1 LVLAIENLGG
11 IIGSGTDDGT
21 VARMP
26 LDALA
31 LALGAAGLHALW
43 NLLLARERDTEA
55 ATAVALVALVAVLV
69 LPAALTW
76 RVDADAIPFI
86 AGSAALELAYVALLA
101 TAYRRYELSLVYPV
115 ARGLAPVLA
124 LLIVVAAGGARP
136 STLGIVGVLAVAGGV
151 LLVRGARG
159 DLGGLVFGIVIAAA
173 IAGYTVV
180 DRYGIGHAAAG
191 PYLLLVMLGPALVY
205 PLFVGVGRT
214 RAAVSGVTVVIG
226 GASAS
231 AYLLVLLALRLAS
244 APAVAAVRE
253 SSVVIAT
260 AAAAVVLHERVS
272 STRLA
277 GAAVVAAGV
286 ALLALS

>member
-1 LVLAIENLGG
+1 MLAIENLDG
-11 IIGSGTDDGT
+11 ITGSGTADGT

-31 LALGAAGLHALW
+31 LALGAAALHALW

-55 ATAVALVALVAVLV
+55 ASAIALLALVATLA

-76 RVDADAIPFI
+76 RVESAAVPFI
-86 AGSAALELAYVALLA
+86 VGSAALELVYVALLA
-101 TAYRRYELSLVYPV
+101 IAYRRYELSLVYPV

-124 LLIVVAAGGARP
+124 LLLVVAAGAARP
-136 STLGIVGVLAVAGGV
+136 SPVGILGVLAVGLGV
-151 LLVRGARG
+151 LLVRGLRG
-159 DLGGLVFGIVIAAA
+159 GAGLAFGIVIAAA

-180 DRYGIGHAAAG
+180 DRYGIRHAAAG

-205 PLFVGVGRT
+205 PLVVGTGRV
-214 RAAVSGVTVVIG
+214 RAALSPVTVVIG
-226 GASAS
+226 ALSAS

-253 SSVVIAT
+253 TSVVIAT
-260 AAAAVVLHERVS
+260 AAAATFLGERVGP
-272 STRLA
+272 TRLA
-277 GAAVVAAGV
+277 GAVVVAAGV

>member
-1 LVLAIENLGG
+1 
-11 IIGSGTDDGT
+11 
-21 VARMP
+21 MP

-31 LALGAAGLHALW
+31 LALGAAALHALW

-76 RVDADAIPFI
+76 RVDGDAVPFI
-86 AGSAALELAYVALLA
+86 VGSAALELAYVALLA
-101 TAYRRYELSLVYPV
+101 AAYRRYELSVVYPV

-136 STLGIVGVLAVAGGV
+136 STLGVVGVLAVAGGV

-180 DRYGIGHAAAG
+180 DDDLLPGHDRIFIYDPFG
-191 PYLLLVMLGPALVY
+191 N
-205 PLFVGVGRT
+205 
-214 RAAVSGVTVVIG
+214 
-226 GASAS
+226 
-231 AYLLVLLALRLAS
+231 RLEFLK
-244 APAVAAVRE
+244 PRP
-253 SSVVIAT
+253 
-260 AAAAVVLHERVS
+260 
-272 STRLA
+272 
-277 GAAVVAAGV
+277 
-286 ALLALS
+286 

>member
-1 LVLAIENLGG
+1 
-11 IIGSGTDDGT
+11 
-21 VARMP
+21 MP

-31 LALGAAGLHALW
+31 LALGAAVLHALW

-55 ATAVALVALVAVLV
+55 ATAIALLALVAFLV

-76 RVDADAIPFI
+76 RVESGAVPYIV
-86 AGSAALELAYVALLA
+86 GSAALELAYVALLA
-101 TAYRRYELSLVYPV
+101 AAYRRYELSLVYPV

-124 LLIVVAAGGARP
+124 LLLVVAAGGARP
-136 STLGIVGVLAVAGGV
+136 STLGVCGVLAVAAGV

-159 DLGGLVFGIVIAAA
+159 SLGGLAFGGVIAAA

-180 DRYGIGHAAAG
+180 DRYGIRHAAAG
-191 PYLLLVMLGPALVY
+191 PYLLLVMIGPSLVYAALV
-205 PLFVGVGRT
+205 GRRRA
-214 RAAVSGVTVVIG
+214 RAALSLPTVAIG
-226 GASAS
+226 AASAS

-260 AAAAVVLHERVS
+260 AAAAVFLHERVGP
-272 STRLA
+272 TRLA
-277 GAAVVAAGV
+277 GAVLVAGGV
-286 ALLALS
+286 ALLAAS